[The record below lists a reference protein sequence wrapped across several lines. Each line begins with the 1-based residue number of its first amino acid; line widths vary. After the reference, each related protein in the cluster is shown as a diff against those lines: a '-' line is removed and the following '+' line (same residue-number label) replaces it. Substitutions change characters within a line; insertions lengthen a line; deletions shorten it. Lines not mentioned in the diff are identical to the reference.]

1 LADTPKFFL
10 PSLTRSGLGTG
21 VIPTFPDPK
30 MAEFTPFWN
39 NVFGTSMDYKPFF
52 LFIGISKMMGVITL
66 WANDSK
72 FGTLLLLAP
81 TLSALYMHHM
91 MGDPILPAVVMGAM
105 CAVLL
110 GTEAGKKGK
119 LAAKKA

>member
-1 LADTPKFFL
+1 
-10 PSLTRSGLGTG
+10 
-21 VIPTFPDPK
+21 